1 MNPVKHPVLAAVG
14 LILAAGVTAPAF
26 AKVTQYECRFAQE
39 RARGGGWIPEMLIL
53 TEDDQSGEIIVF
65 DPVIKHFIGTP
76 IPAELS
82 ARTKVRSTYRWE
94 VDIQNRGQAA
104 RMIYTFSYTSDGRP
118 ARVTAQ
124 PGGYDNSW
132 SGDGT
137 CKVSAG

>member
-1 MNPVKHPVLAAVG
+1 MKFFRRSFLAATG
-14 LILAAGVTAPAF
+14 ILLAAGVTGPAL
-26 AKVTQYECRFAQE
+26 AKVTQYECRFPQE
-39 RARGGGWIPEMLIL
+39 TARGGGWIPEMLIL
-53 TEDDQSGEIIVF
+53 TEDDKTGEIIVF

-94 VDIQNRGQAA
+94 INYDNRGQSG

-118 ARVTAQ
+118 ARITGQ
-124 PGGYDNSW
+124 PGGFDNSW

>member
-1 MNPVKHPVLAAVG
+1 MKIVKRPGLAVMG
-14 LILAAGVTAPAF
+14 IILAAGITGPAM
-26 AKVTQYECRFAQE
+26 AKVTQYECRFTQE

-53 TEDDQSGEIIVF
+53 TEDDTSGEIVVF

-76 IPAELS
+76 IPAKLS
-82 ARTKVRSTYRWE
+82 ARTKLRATYKWE
-94 VDIQNRGQAA
+94 VDVQNRGQAA

-118 ARVTAQ
+118 ARVTVQ